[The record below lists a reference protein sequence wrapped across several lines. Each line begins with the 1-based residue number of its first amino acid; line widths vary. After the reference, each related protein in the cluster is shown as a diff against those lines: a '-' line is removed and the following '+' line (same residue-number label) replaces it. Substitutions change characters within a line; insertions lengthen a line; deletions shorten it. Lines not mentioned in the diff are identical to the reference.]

1 MREAVASR
9 TFGDQKLAFRIGRIP
24 ALRRSRRN
32 GKNAQ
37 IAAIRRRVGEQV
49 KSTLSGRSTRR
60 LFTHLT
66 RCWRVKLSLLGISP
80 YFRFACANQCSS
92 TITISQNII
101 RLKAVAPSTTAA
113 MIGASS
119 NGKPTGTVVTLGD
132 PLSHQP
138 SGVLGGENAG

>member
-1 MREAVASR
+1 M
-9 TFGDQKLAFRIGRIP
+9 
-24 ALRRSRRN
+24 
-32 GKNAQ
+32 
-37 IAAIRRRVGEQV
+37 
-49 KSTLSGRSTRR
+49 
-60 LFTHLT
+60 
-66 RCWRVKLSLLGISP
+66 KLSLLGISP

>member
-1 MREAVASR
+1 MKAKHRWVR
-9 TFGDQKLAFRIGRIP
+9 F
-24 ALRRSRRN
+24 
-32 GKNAQ
+32 AQ

-49 KSTLSGRSTRR
+49 KSTLSGHSTRR